1 MQNQPILFYSTRC
14 SHSKQ
19 ILDTMK
25 ALNKDSLFRMFPI
38 DGKSRAELPPFL
50 QSVPTLYL
58 PETKDVYKGKD
69 IYAYIAKP
77 VVARREIPTQQTP
90 TQTPQTLASQ
100 GQIKGNVPA
109 KATDSGGV
117 GDFKAWSFGSS
128 GFSDAFSSWDTPN
141 NFGDDQLHYTFLGGT
156 NATPAP
162 TEPAMQS
169 QSKNDGGGAGAK
181 NSDVAARMEA
191 LQKQRDSEFVGIAR
205 K

>member
-1 MQNQPILFYSTRC
+1 MQNQPILFYSSRC
-14 SHSKQ
+14 THSKQ
-19 ILDTMK
+19 ILDTVK
-25 ALNKDSLFRMFPI
+25 ALNKDSLFRMFSI

-90 TQTPQTLASQ
+90 TQTPQNLAAQ

-109 KATDSGGV
+109 KSHDGG
-117 GDFKAWSFGSS
+117 GEGTFQAWSFGSS
-128 GFSDAFSSWDTPN
+128 GFSDSFSSWDKPN
-141 NFGDDQLHYTFLGGT
+141 NFDDDQLHYTFLGGT
-156 NATPAP
+156 AATAATPEP
-162 TEPAMQS
+162 TMQS
-169 QSKNDGGGAGAK
+169 QSRQDGAGSGAK
-181 NSDVAARMEA
+181 NGDVGARMEA
-191 LQKQRDSEFVGIAR
+191 LQKQRDSEFSGIAR

>member
-38 DGKSRAELPPFL
+38 DGKTRAELPPFL

-90 TQTPQTLASQ
+90 TQTPANLAAQ

-109 KATDSGGV
+109 KATDSGGE
-117 GDFKAWSFGSS
+117 GTFQAWSFGGSA
-128 GFSDAFSSWDTPN
+128 FSDAFSSWDKPN

-156 NATPAP
+156 TATAAAEP
-162 TEPAMQS
+162 TMQS
-169 QSKNDGGGAGAK
+169 QSKNDTSGAK
-181 NSDVAARMEA
+181 NGDVASRMEA
-191 LQKQRDSEFVGIAR
+191 LQKQRDSEFSGVAR

>member
-1 MQNQPILFYSTRC
+1 MQNQPILFYSSRC

-19 ILDTMK
+19 IIDTLK
-25 ALNKDSLFRMFPI
+25 ALNKDSLFRMFSI

-109 KATDSGGV
+109 KATDGGGV
-117 GDFKAWSFGSS
+117 GEFQAWSFGGSG
-128 GFSDAFSSWDTPN
+128 GFSDSFSSWDKPN
-141 NFGDDQLHYTFLGGT
+141 DFSDDQLHYTFLSGT
-156 NATPAP
+156 SATAATP
-162 TEPAMQS
+162 EPKMQS
-169 QSKNDGGGAGAK
+169 QSRQDGASGKNADLAAK
-181 NSDVAARMEA
+181 MET
-191 LQKQRDSEFVGIAR
+191 LQKQRDSEFAGVAR